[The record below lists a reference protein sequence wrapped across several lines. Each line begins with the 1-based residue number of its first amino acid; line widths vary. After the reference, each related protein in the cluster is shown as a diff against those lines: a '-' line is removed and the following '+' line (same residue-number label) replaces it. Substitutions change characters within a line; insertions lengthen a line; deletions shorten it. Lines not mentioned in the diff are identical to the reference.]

1 MTNHAMRC
9 DAGFIQKLKYTQESV
24 KSVFSCGRALIDTY
38 KELISGGTGPND
50 LPPIVVVV
58 YDNSYWAFT
67 GNRRLLIYK
76 LLIKHCDNQEHIFPV
91 IKRELCGWRLE
102 EFLNKKTTKSN
113 GESVIVRG
121 FKNSELNLLI
131 SNTVKINNNYRI
143 IREQDEY
150 NRRIVLTNNADRIRR
165 ERDER
170 NIREREYNREMSNA
184 DRIRRDEKSQDEID
198 VKFKIFFFAS
208 LLFTMLFIMLF
219 RN

>member
-150 NRRIVLTNNADRIRR
+150 NRRIAERI
-165 ERDER
+165 
-170 NIREREYNREMSNA
+170 IRERESIARQKA
-184 DRIRRDEKSQDEID
+184 LDEKRHEDAVI
-198 VKFKIFFFAS
+198 VTFLLIIFFFCVCGRCILPYSAWV
-208 LLFTMLFIMLF
+208 LHTMDMM
-219 RN
+219 